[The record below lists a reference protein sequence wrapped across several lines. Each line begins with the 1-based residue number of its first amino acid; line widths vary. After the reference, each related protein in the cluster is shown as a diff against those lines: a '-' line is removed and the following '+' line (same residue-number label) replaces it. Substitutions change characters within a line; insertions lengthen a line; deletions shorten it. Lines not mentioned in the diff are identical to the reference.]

1 MTFIQLL
8 TMSVISNATANLL
21 LKGGVQ
27 RLGGF
32 TLDKTNMV
40 NELVK
45 AVFNPYIIGG
55 LMLYGF
61 SFVLWLKVLTTND
74 LSRSYPIF
82 VTFVFILTTVGS
94 AKFFGENIS
103 LLRIA
108 GMIIAIVGI
117 YVIAR
122 T

>member
-1 MTFIQLL
+1 MNFIQLL
-8 TMSVISNATANLL
+8 TLSVISNATANLL
-21 LKGGVQ
+21 LKAGVQ
-27 RLGGF
+27 KLGGF
-32 TLDKTNMV
+32 SLEKANLFAELLRAATNPFI
-40 NELVK
+40 
-45 AVFNPYIIGG
+45 AGG
-55 LMLYGF
+55 LILYGF

-94 AKFFGENIS
+94 AKLFGENVSAI
-103 LLRIA
+103 RII
-108 GMIIAIVGI
+108 GMIIAIIGI

>member
-1 MTFIQLL
+1 
-8 TMSVISNATANLL
+8 MSVISNATANLL
-21 LKGGVQ
+21 LKAGVE

-32 TLDKTNMV
+32 TLDKANLIV
-40 NELVK
+40 ELLK
-45 AVFNPYIIGG
+45 AFFNPFIIGG

-61 SFVLWLKVLTTND
+61 SFILWLKVLTTSD

-82 VTFVFILTTVGS
+82 VTFVFILTTLGS
-94 AKFFGENIS
+94 ARLFGETIS
-103 LLRIA
+103 ALRIV
-108 GMIIAIVGI
+108 GMIIAVIGI